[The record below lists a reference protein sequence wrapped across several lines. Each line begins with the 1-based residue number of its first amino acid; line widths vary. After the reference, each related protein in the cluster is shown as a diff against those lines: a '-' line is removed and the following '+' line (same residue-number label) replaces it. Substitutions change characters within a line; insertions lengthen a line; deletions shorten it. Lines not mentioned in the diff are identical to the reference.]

1 MAEANCINC
10 GDAFEP
16 EHSEDE
22 ICSVCYEHELAI
34 DIESSASQELPDSH
48 SECAECGAELYDF
61 FHGDNQLC
69 EVCGGY

>member
-1 MAEANCINC
+1 MAEANCKSC

-22 ICSVCYEHELAI
+22 VCNVCYEHELAI
-34 DIESSASQELPDSH
+34 DIESSKSEETQSEA
-48 SECAECGAELYDF
+48 ECAECGAELYEF

>member
-1 MAEANCINC
+1 MAEANCTSC

-22 ICSVCYEHELAI
+22 VCNVCYEHELAI
-34 DIESSASQELPDSH
+34 DIESSKSEETQSEA
-48 SECAECGAELYDF
+48 ECAECGAELYEF